1 MGRSMDE
8 NVRRKVGVGWVD
20 PDAMFLL
27 LAFLN
32 LNLCTHSFAMTS
44 EPPAMLFRE
53 GDRGAPAQFGT
64 RSVTE
69 PGREFWPSLVVEG
82 HKRAIK
88 SSVP

>member
-1 MGRSMDE
+1 MEHDVAAYRL
-8 NVRRKVGVGWVD
+8 VG
-20 PDAMFLL
+20 FLSDSSY
-27 LAFLN
+27 
-32 LNLCTHSFAMTS
+32 SFAMTS